1 MNIHC
6 FFDKKIYVENN
17 IVICS
22 YVSNGNEL
30 TELRML
36 FFLDEYKKMINSL
49 YNKKIKRFV
58 LIYDVDKLP
67 IPINFE
73 LFTKYFTK
81 DFAQIFKDNIEL
93 IKEKLSFTIIK
104 SKSSIFHT
112 FFKIFKNFY
121 IPIKPLY
128 ICKSM
133 EEGLNSIH
141 CEETRNKLLLI
152 DIEK

>member
-1 MNIHC
+1 MNISC

-22 YVSNGNEL
+22 YVSNGNQL

-36 FFLDEYKKMINSL
+36 FFLEEFKKIIKSL
-49 YNKKIKRFV
+49 YDKKIKRFIF
-58 LIYDVDKLP
+58 IYDIDKLT

-81 DFAQIFKDNIEL
+81 DFVQIFKDNIIL
-93 IKEKLSFTIIK
+93 LKEKLLFTIIK
-104 SKSSIFHT
+104 SESTLFHS
-112 FFKIFKNFY
+112 FFKIFKKFY

-133 EEGLNSIH
+133 EEGLKSIH
-141 CEETRNKLLLI
+141 CEKTRNKLLLI

>member
-1 MNIHC
+1 MNISC
-6 FFDKKIYVENN
+6 FFDKYIYIENN

-36 FFLDEYKKMINSL
+36 FFLDEYKKLFTTL
-49 YNKKIKRFV
+49 YNKKIKKIVF
-58 LIYDVDKLP
+58 IFDVDKLP
-67 IPINFE
+67 IPLNFE
-73 LFTKYFTK
+73 LFTKYFTI

-93 IKEKLSFTIIK
+93 LKEKLLFTIIK
-104 SKSSIFHT
+104 SESNLFHT
-112 FFKIFKNFY
+112 FFKVFKNIY
-121 IPIKPLY
+121 KPVKPLY

-133 EEGLNSIH
+133 KEGLKAIH

>member
-1 MNIHC
+1 MNISC
-6 FFDKKIYVENN
+6 FFDKNIYIENN

-152 DIEK
+152 DIET

>member
-1 MNIHC
+1 MNISC
-6 FFDKKIYVENN
+6 FFDKNIYIENN

-112 FFKIFKNFY
+112 FFRIFKNFY

>member
-1 MNIHC
+1 MNISC
-6 FFDKKIYVENN
+6 FFDKNIYIENN

-133 EEGLNSIH
+133 EEGLKTIH
-141 CEETRNKLLLI
+141 CEKTRNKLLLI

>member
-133 EEGLNSIH
+133 EEGLKTIH
-141 CEETRNKLLLI
+141 CEKTRNKLLLI